1 MTMNPEA
8 AARARARSFSFVA
21 RDIAGAVDEI
31 RAKLGSEAV
40 ILNIRR
46 LPARGLLKLWQH
58 PKIEVL
64 ACLPEAMEE
73 ASAEAAPQAPSQVS
87 EFEAQISKLTS
98 QAPASPP
105 ATPSPPPRATVPQHE
120 AMQRYA
126 RASAAAA
133 GETEEPPAP
142 IEPTPLLVD
151 APEAARHPSPW
162 RCAAVLER
170 LGLTPLHVERVLEQM
185 QELHG
190 ANRRPPESMT
200 QELALARAAL
210 LRLWRPRPG
219 TSEEWRVTSG
229 QLEAN
234 SPLAT
239 RHSPLPK
246 GAPLHVFIGPPGVGK
261 STVLCKWL
269 AQTLL
274 LDGQAARVW
283 RLDGRTA
290 NASEIVSIYGEILG
304 VRVERSWRGRG
315 EAALPGFMD
324 LPGVDFQD
332 AEALQFLGQT
342 LTQFPG
348 AQVHLVLNA
357 AYTTPLLLAQSRAFS
372 RLPVADLI
380 LTHVDEETAWGKLW
394 NLVLG
399 TNYALGFLSAG
410 QNIPGRFCA
419 AQAELLCAP
428 LFGGK

>member
-73 ASAEAAPQAPSQVS
+73 APAEPAAPASSQIS
-87 EFEAQISKLTS
+87 EFEAQISKFEA
-98 QAPASPP
+98 QAPPVPQSQIPP
-105 ATPSPPPRATVPQHE
+105 APPARAAVPQHE

-133 GETEEPPAP
+133 GETEPAP
-142 IEPTPLLVD
+142 APVEPTPLLVD

-190 ANRRPPESMT
+190 AERRPPESMT
-200 QELALARAAL
+200 QELVLARAAL
-210 LRLWRPRPG
+210 LRLWRPRTAPPASAG
-219 TSEEWRVTSG
+219 T
-229 QLEAN
+229 
-234 SPLAT
+234 
-239 RHSPLPK
+239 
-246 GAPLHVFIGPPGVGK
+246 PLHVFIGPPGVGK

-274 LDGQAARVW
+274 LNGQAARVW
-283 RLDGRTA
+283 RLNGRTA

-348 AQVHLVLNA
+348 VQVHLVLNA
-357 AYTTPLLLAQSRAFS
+357 AYTTALLLAQSRAFS

-380 LTHVDEETAWGKLW
+380 LTHLDEETAWGKLW

-410 QNIPGRFCA
+410 QNVPGRFCA

>member
-73 ASAEAAPQAPSQVS
+73 APAEPTAPASWQIS
-87 EFEAQISKLTS
+87 EFEAQISKFEA
-98 QAPASPP
+98 QAPPVPQSQSSNLKSQIPP
-105 ATPSPPPRATVPQHE
+105 APPARAAVPQHE

-133 GETEEPPAP
+133 GETEPAP
-142 IEPTPLLVD
+142 APVEPTPLLVD

-190 ANRRPPESMT
+190 AERRPPESMT

-210 LRLWRPRPG
+210 LRLWRPRTAPPASAG
-219 TSEEWRVTSG
+219 T
-229 QLEAN
+229 
-234 SPLAT
+234 
-239 RHSPLPK
+239 
-246 GAPLHVFIGPPGVGK
+246 PLHVFIGPPGVGK

-342 LTQFPG
+342 LAQFPG

-357 AYTTPLLLAQSRAFS
+357 AYTTALLLAQSRAFA

-380 LTHVDEETAWGKLW
+380 LTHLDEETAWGKLW

-410 QNIPGRFCA
+410 QNVPGRFCA

>member
-21 RDIAGAVDEI
+21 RDIATAVDEI
-31 RAKLGSEAV
+31 RAKLGPEAV

-73 ASAEAAPQAPSQVS
+73 APAEPAAKEASPVS
-87 EFEAQISKLTS
+87 EFEAQFAKLTA
-98 QAPASPP
+98 QAPS
-105 ATPSPPPRATVPQHE
+105 ATPAAAAPTPARPTVPQRE
-120 AMQRYA
+120 AVQRYTRA
-126 RASAAAA
+126 GTAAPVAAEETTAAVDFAALLAEKPEEPKTASA
-133 GETEEPPAP
+133 
-142 IEPTPLLVD
+142 
-151 APEAARHPSPW
+151 W
-162 RCAAVLER
+162 RCASVLER
-170 LGLTPLHVERVLEQM
+170 LGLTPLHVERVLEKM

-190 ANRRPPESMT
+190 SDRRMPESMA
-200 QELALARAAL
+200 QELVLAREAL
-210 LRLWRPRPG
+210 LRLWRPRPVPRG
-219 TSEEWRVTSG
+219 S
-229 QLEAN
+229 A
-234 SPLAT
+234 
-239 RHSPLPK
+239 
-246 GAPLHVFIGPPGVGK
+246 GAPWHVFIGPPGAGK

-290 NASEIVSIYGEILG
+290 NASETVSIYGEILG
-304 VRVERSWRGRG
+304 VRVERNWSGRG
-315 EAALPGFMD
+315 DSASTGFID

-332 AEALQFLGQT
+332 PEALEALGKA
-342 LTQFPG
+342 LAQFPG

-357 AYTTPLLLAQSRAFS
+357 AYTTALLLAQTRAFS
-372 RLPVADLI
+372 SLPVTDLVM
-380 LTHVDEETAWGKLW
+380 THLDEETSWGKLW

-399 TNYALGFLSAG
+399 TNCPLGFLSAG

-419 AQAELLCAP
+419 AQTELLCAP

>member
-31 RAKLGSEAV
+31 RAKLGPEAV

-73 ASAEAAPQAPSQVS
+73 AVTAPAALGTVPVS
-87 EFEAQISKLTS
+87 EFEAQISKFEAQAAAGS
-98 QAPASPP
+98 QSQISNLKSQIPSP
-105 ATPSPPPRATVPQHE
+105 PSPPPSRPAVPQRE
-120 AMQRYA
+120 AMQRYV
-126 RASAAAA
+126 RAGTAA
-133 GETEEPPAP
+133 P
-142 IEPTPLLVD
+142 VD
-151 APEAARHPSPW
+151 AEETTAAVDLAALLAEKPEESKTASPW
-162 RCAAVLER
+162 RCASVLER
-170 LGLTPLHVERVLEQM
+170 LGLTPLHVERVLEKM

-190 ANRRPPESMT
+190 TERRPPESMT

-219 TSEEWRVTSG
+219 QR
-229 QLEAN
+229 N
-234 SPLAT
+234 SA
-239 RHSPLPK
+239 

-261 STVLCKWL
+261 STALCKWL

-283 RLDGRTA
+283 RLDGRTT
-290 NASEIVSIYGEILG
+290 NASEIVSIYGEILS
-304 VRVERSWRGRG
+304 VRVERNWNGRG
-315 EAALPGFMD
+315 DSAVTGFID

-332 AEALQFLGQT
+332 AEALEALGKA

-357 AYTTPLLLAQSRAFS
+357 AYTTALLLAQTRAFS
-372 RLPVADLI
+372 NLPVTDLI
-380 LTHVDEETAWGKLW
+380 LTHLDEETAWGKLW

-399 TNYALGFLSAG
+399 TNCPLGFLSAG
-410 QNIPGRFCA
+410 QNVPGRFCA